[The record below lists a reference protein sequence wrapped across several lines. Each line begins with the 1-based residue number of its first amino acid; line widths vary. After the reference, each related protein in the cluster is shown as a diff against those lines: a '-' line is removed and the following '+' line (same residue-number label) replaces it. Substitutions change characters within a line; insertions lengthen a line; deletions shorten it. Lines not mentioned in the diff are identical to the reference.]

1 MRMIKR
7 IGQLILLL
15 LSTGQLPAQVDFE
28 YFKNVPV
35 QIAGNP
41 LIQPWTGGMSHM
53 HFAEIDLDFD
63 GVEDLLAL
71 DRMGNRPMVFLRKG
85 APGNITYEYSY
96 EISQKIPELRGFV
109 ITADINCDGRKD
121 LFTGNMFAGILLY
134 LNTSTPGNLQFTK
147 NPNGDFLF
155 SQFGTISSTIFNN
168 PLSIPIIT
176 DLDGDN
182 RLEIIN
188 QSVFEDRFELHKAVQ
203 PCTTH
208 FQQIKLC
215 WGGFVK
221 NDLFLSLRLMTCSI
235 NSLYE
240 NIDLNE
246 KVQHLGAV
254 NAALMDLTGNGRLDM
269 VMSEEDYPTLTAIY
283 NTGANNI
290 DAWMTSQDTTF
301 PTGSSIVLPYSPSPV
316 FIDID
321 MDGRKDMIVSPRQF
335 NGKMKNSVWY
345 LRNIGTGQ
353 AAQFQLQ
360 TKSFLQDQT
369 INLEYG
375 AYPYIVDL
383 DGDGKFDL
391 VVGHHGQEIDS
402 LVYRGRLYFF
412 KNIGSGSMPSFELV
426 DTNLADVWQLNT
438 SNIYPTFGDIDGDG
452 DLDLIIGTANGT
464 LVFYQNLGSATF
476 PQWSAPVLNFAGIQV
491 GQWAAPELVDVD
503 GDGLLDLLVGN
514 RTGHILFYKNTGTQ
528 TSPEFTLVNSQFG
541 GIDTRSVFDFQGHA
555 MPRSFDYNGRK
566 LLAVGSLTQGI
577 HIYDSLKLIS
587 QKPEQLIQTI
597 GNNTQTISSPDLT
610 PFGTSRRTGR
620 NQFHYKASELK
631 ASGLVAGRITHIG
644 FNVTS
649 SGNFN
654 ISQGLSIRIKN
665 SSVSSLTQ
673 FDTLNFRE
681 VFNQMLI
688 LSQGWNSIQL
698 TNTFVWDGTSDLVIE
713 ICFSQNIPNQDI
725 HITGHDAGY
734 PSNAFGNIQGFNT
747 IFSNGC
753 AMPYLSSSSI
763 RPDIRLTL
771 LPSLFDYGPR
781 IAEGHLNAPTLFD
794 FDNDGWPELIL
805 GNASGGM
812 HFFKGKAPQNVGID
826 HREEPMRPSLYTLFP
841 NPARDIV
848 TIRNNKNV
856 EGKVKYAV
864 FSIDG
869 RRVAQGEGDW
879 QSSHFQL
886 DIRSFSPGVYILY
899 LSSGH
904 TEAQA
909 LRFIVG
915 LQYF

>member
-1 MRMIKR
+1 MITRM
-7 IGQLILLL
+7 GLLILLIL
-15 LSTGQLPAQVDFE
+15 GTGQMPAQVDFE

-35 QIAGNP
+35 QIAGNS
-41 LIQPWTGGMSHM
+41 LLQPWIGGMSHM

-85 APGNITYEYSY
+85 SPGNITYEYSY
-96 EISQKIPELRGFV
+96 EISHKIPDLRGFV

-134 LNTSTPGNLQFTK
+134 INTSTPGNLQFTK
-147 NPNGDFLF
+147 NPNGDFLY

-176 DLDGDN
+176 DLNGDN

-188 QSVFEDRFELHKAVQ
+188 QSVFEDRFELHTATQ

-221 NDLFLSLRLMTCSI
+221 NDLYLSLRLMTCSI

-240 NIDLNE
+240 NLDITE

-254 NAALMDLTGNGRLDM
+254 NSALMDLTGNGRLDM
-269 VMSEEDYPTLTAIY
+269 LMSEEDYPTITAVF

-290 DAWMTSQDTTF
+290 DAWMTSQDTAF
-301 PTGSSIVLPYSPSPV
+301 PSGSSIVLPYSPSPV
-316 FIDID
+316 FLDVD
-321 MDGRKDMIVSPRQF
+321 MDGRKDLIVSPRQF
-335 NGKMKNSVWY
+335 NGKMNNSVWY
-345 LRNIGTGQ
+345 LKNVGTGP
-353 AAQFQLQ
+353 AALFQLQ

-375 AYPYIVDL
+375 AYPNIVDL

-391 VVGHHGQEIDS
+391 VVGHHGLEVDS
-402 LVYRGRLYFF
+402 SVYRGLLYYF
-412 KNIGSGSMPSFELV
+412 KNTGSAGQMPTFTLT
-426 DTNLADVWQLNT
+426 DTNLANVWQLNS
-438 SNIYPTFGDIDGDG
+438 SNIYPTFGDLDGDG
-452 DLDLIIGTANGT
+452 DLDLLIGLANGT
-464 LVFYQNLGSATF
+464 LVYYQNTGTATF
-476 PQWSAPVLNFAGIQV
+476 PQWAAPVLNYAGIQV

-528 TSPEFTLVNSQFG
+528 TNPEFTLINSQFG

-555 MPRSFDYNGRK
+555 MPRAFELQGRK
-566 LLAVGSLTQGI
+566 LLAVGSLTQGV
-577 HIYDSLKLIS
+577 HIYDSLAAIA
-587 QKPEQLIQTI
+587 QKPQQIIQTI
-597 GNNTQTISSPDLT
+597 GDGSQILTSPDLT

-620 NQFHYKASELK
+620 NQFHYRASELR
-631 ASGLVAGRITHIG
+631 ASGFVAGRITHIG
-644 FNVTS
+644 FNVS
-649 SGNFN
+649 LSGNFN

-665 SSVSSLTQ
+665 SSLSALTQ
-673 FDTLNFRE
+673 FDTLGFKE

-698 TNTFVWDGTSDLVIE
+698 TNTFVWDGISDLVIE

-725 HITGHDAGY
+725 HITAHDAGY
-734 PSNAFGNIQGFNT
+734 LSNAYGNIQGFNT
-747 IFSNGC
+747 IYSNGC
-753 AMPYLSSSSI
+753 SMPYQASSSV
-763 RPDIRLTL
+763 RPDIRFTL
-771 LPSLFDYGPR
+771 LPSLFDYGIR
-781 IAEGHLNAPTLFD
+781 AIEGHLNAAALHD

-812 HFFKGKAPQNVGID
+812 QFFKGKVPQNIGID
-826 HREEPMRPSLYTLFP
+826 HKDEPLNPISYMLFP
-841 NPARDIV
+841 NPARDAITV
-848 TIRNNKNV
+848 KSNKNV
-856 EGKVKYAV
+856 EGKLKYAV
-864 FSIDG
+864 FSMDG
-869 RRVAQGEGDW
+869 RRIARGESIW
-879 QSSHFQL
+879 QDSHFQL
-886 DIRSFSPGVYILY
+886 DIKSLSPGVYILY
-899 LSSGH
+899 LSSER

-909 LRFIVG
+909 LRFVVG
-915 LQYF
+915 IQ